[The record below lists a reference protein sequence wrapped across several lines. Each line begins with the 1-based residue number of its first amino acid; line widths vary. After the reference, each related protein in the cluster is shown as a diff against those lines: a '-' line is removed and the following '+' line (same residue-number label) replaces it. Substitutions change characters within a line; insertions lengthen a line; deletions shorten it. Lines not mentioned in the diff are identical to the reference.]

1 MESDI
6 RPVSRWEYI
15 DFDVTIRK
23 GNRRK
28 YPVTVRSSAGE
39 EVQEEMRFPFDKEK
53 LENKLLALENAL
65 FRSGRGRRRIRSQE
79 EQAVQDFGQSLFEAL
94 LVREVRTCY
103 EMSLREARQQNKGL
117 RLKLTIQPSEL
128 AGVPWEFLYDSRQG
142 DFLCLSSKTPIIRHL
157 EVSGAVEQLCVR
169 PPLSILGMVASPL
182 DLDLLD
188 VEHEK
193 QLVEEATKDLQASG
207 LVRLDWLE
215 GQTWR
220 DLQQAM
226 RRGSWHIFHFI
237 GHGDFDP
244 AGEEGRIAL
253 SDEAGCKRLLKATH
267 LARLLHAHDD
277 LRLVLLNSCEGA
289 RGSEGDPFSSTAATL
304 VRRGVPAVVAMQYE
318 ISDEAA
324 IEFSRNFYGAV
335 ADGLPVDAAVA
346 DARTA
351 VSMDSP
357 LEWGTP
363 VLYMRSPDGRIFDIS
378 TELSAPNDPAQ
389 KGAEGLG
396 REGAL
401 RRYRECLVSAWES
414 GKLDRLEAERLKD
427 LADTLG
433 LESSAAADVECQVM
447 GGTIEAILE
456 RQKQNTEP
464 NQEPESQTIEAADA
478 ARSGAEASNMDLQ
491 EVSGYGEGDQIAVG
505 DVEKTRSYPPQDS
518 SSVISKRV
526 ILSAVV
532 VGFLLVLLTGGM
544 AAAFTGMNPIPASW
558 REGPDPEPADEPYS
572 DTLPYEQQEDA
583 PAEDDTPA
591 EEDTEEVSSPSPVD
605 SAGLEDNASGV
616 AIVGPPS
623 VSTVDLPDLTG
634 LSSSEAKSKLADA
647 GLTLGNQNE
656 VPDNKVPK
664 GKIVKQF
671 PAAGKTVEKSSSVD
685 VTVSSGPNPVPVP
698 NVIGSS
704 LANAQSTLR
713 KVNFSYTVQTVQ
725 SNLPAGTVVSTNPP
739 AGTLQDPSKGVVIR
753 QSSGPQKSTPKP
765 STKTST
771 PDKGNS

>member
-1 MESDI
+1 MDRDI
-6 RPVSRWEYI
+6 RSASRWEYI
-15 DFDVTIRK
+15 DFDLTIRK
-23 GNRRK
+23 GSRRK
-28 YPVTVRSSAGE
+28 YPVTVRSPEGE
-39 EVQEEMRFPFDKEK
+39 EVQEEMRFPFDKGK

-79 EQAVQDFGQSLFEAL
+79 EQTVQDFGQSLFEAL

-157 EVSGAVEQLCVR
+157 EVSQGVEQLCVR
-169 PPLSILGMVASPL
+169 PPLNILGMVASPL

-193 QLVEEATKDLQASG
+193 RLVEEATRDLQADG
-207 LVRLDWLE
+207 VVKLTWLE

-244 AGEEGRIAL
+244 SSDEGRIAL
-253 SDEAGCKRLLKATH
+253 SNEAGSKRLLKATH

-378 TELSAPNDPAQ
+378 TESLIPIDPSQ
-389 KGAEGLG
+389 ERVEGLG
-396 REGAL
+396 QEGPRRQYRESLDAALESGAL
-401 RRYRECLVSAWES
+401 
-414 GKLDRLEAERLKD
+414 DRHEAERLKD
-427 LADTLG
+427 LANTLG
-433 LESSAAADVECQVM
+433 LSSSAAADVEREVM
-447 GGTIEAILE
+447 DGTIEALLE
-456 RQKQNTEP
+456 RQKQSAEP
-464 NQEPESQTIEAADA
+464 NQEPEAIKATDA
-478 ARSGAEASNMDLQ
+478 ARSSAEASSVDLH
-491 EVSGYGEGDQIAVG
+491 EVRETGEGGHIKVG
-505 DVEKTRSYPPQDS
+505 DVKALPHPPQDPP
-518 SSVISKRV
+518 SVSKRV
-526 ILSAVV
+526 VLSSVV
-532 VGFLLVLLTGGM
+532 VGLLLVLLTGGM
-544 AAAFTGMNPIPASW
+544 ATALTGINPIPTSW
-558 REGPDPEPADEPYS
+558 QGGSEPEPANVPPA
-572 DTLPYEQQEDA
+572 DTSLDAQQEDA
-583 PAEDDTPA
+583 LAEDETPVEA
-591 EEDTEEVSSPSPVD
+591 GTGETSSPSPGVLP
-605 SAGLEDNASGV
+605 GLEDIVSGGN
-616 AIVGPPS
+616 IVEPPPPS
-623 VSTVDLPDLTG
+623 TVELPDLTS
-634 LSSSEAKSKLADA
+634 LSPSEAKSKLTDA
-647 GLTLGNQNE
+647 GLTLGSQDE
-656 VPDNKVPK
+656 VSNNDVPK
-664 GKIVKQF
+664 GKIIRQS
-671 PAAGKTVEKSSSVD
+671 PPAGKKVEKSSSVD
-685 VTVSSGPNPVPVP
+685 VTVSSGPKQVPVP
-698 NVIGSS
+698 NVAGSS
-704 LANAQSTLR
+704 VTNAQELLR
-713 KVNFSYTVQTVQ
+713 KAGFSSTVQTVQ
-725 SNLPAGTVVSTNPP
+725 SNSPPGTIVSTDPP
-739 AGTLQDPSKGVVIR
+739 AGTPRDPSNGVITIR
-753 QSSGPQKSTPKP
+753 QSSGPRKASPEP
-765 STKTST
+765 STK
-771 PDKGNS
+771 